1 MGPQEPSLHLL
12 RQGRAAHPSCWRIR
26 AQVLHSKVSGMKL
39 SDVSDEEIREL
50 RGWYTR
56 EMRRETQASASVR
69 RSWQIVIAAL
79 DEVVMRRN
87 GGKRTVLDARRMV
100 RPGDE
105 PLA

>member
-1 MGPQEPSLHLL
+1 M
-12 RQGRAAHPSCWRIR
+12 RI
-26 AQVLHSKVSGMKL
+26 
-39 SDVSDEEIREL
+39 DEVSDDEIREL

-79 DEVVMRRN
+79 DYVVTQRN
-87 GGKRTVLDARRMV
+87 GGKRTVLDATKMTP
-100 RPGDE
+100 PGSE